1 MKAEAETGALQLGA
15 RDCLESPE
23 VKDARKD
30 SPPERLEGVYPG
42 WLTEPGLLLS
52 QVRSVC

>member
-42 WLTEPGLLLS
+42 WHTEPGLLLS